1 MTRAINY
8 TGLLYIA
15 FCFTNDALSL
25 LDAPA
30 ILSPLPFLL
39 PLLLF
44 LTPAFRKCEKQELGL
59 DFKAALPFLPIFFVF
74 LSCIFI
80 TSVVS
85 TFAFSVIGYESTP
98 VTPESDAVSAIIFSI
113 IIPSVCEELFC
124 RYAVLRL
131 LAPYGKSGAV
141 VLSALLFALLHRNF
155 YQMPYAFVAGLFLG
169 AVTLASGG
177 IACAIIFHILNN
189 SLSTILYYSSD
200 GVNAAVYIACFICAI
215 LYAAICS
222 HSSSPARILSLR
234 DASVKP
240 MLLHSCVSLAALFA
254 LYALLVSI

>member
-1 MTRAINY
+1 
-8 TGLLYIA
+8 
-15 FCFTNDALSL
+15 
-25 LDAPA
+25 
-30 ILSPLPFLL
+30 
-39 PLLLF
+39 
-44 LTPAFRKCEKQELGL
+44 
-59 DFKAALPFLPIFFVF
+59 
-74 LSCIFI
+74 
-80 TSVVS
+80 
-85 TFAFSVIGYESTP
+85 
-98 VTPESDAVSAIIFSI
+98 
-113 IIPSVCEELFC
+113 VCEELFC

-200 GVNAAVYIACFICAI
+200 KVNAAVYIACFICAI

-240 MLLHSCVSLAALFA
+240 MLLHSCFSLVALFA